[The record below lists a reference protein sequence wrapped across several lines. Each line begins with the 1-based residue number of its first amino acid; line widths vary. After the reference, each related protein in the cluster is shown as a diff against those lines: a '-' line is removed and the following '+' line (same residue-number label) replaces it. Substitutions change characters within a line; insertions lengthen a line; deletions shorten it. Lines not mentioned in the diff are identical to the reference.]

1 VGGLIRLHLPDRERD
16 KRREGGGKA
25 EIYLFFTK
33 IMFLPGNGV
42 GAAILAEPVVKEQTY
57 QAILR
62 QEWGNS

>member
-1 VGGLIRLHLPDRERD
+1 MTRSVPKGDASVTRGG
-16 KRREGGGKA
+16 KGGGKA

-57 QAILR
+57 EAILR